1 MKELEK
7 AAPVRFFGG
16 ILRMTETEEF
26 NYPPSSNLKNFF
38 HEGIWLLTLCRITKQ
53 SHPEAT
59 AEGTYSRGG
68 YGFCCE

>member
-1 MKELEK
+1 
-7 AAPVRFFGG
+7 
-16 ILRMTETEEF
+16 MTKTEEF
-26 NYPPSSNLKNFF
+26 NYPPSSNMKNLF